1 MGPLFFTS
9 YASSTGDRG
18 PVQRF
23 HIDVQ
28 NEIYSVL
35 GRTPSA
41 EGRLKRPE
49 PAADPDDVVL
59 NCRALL
65 VLYSAEY
72 VDDLQCAREWSVF
85 TERMDRRMRRTGERP
100 DSLVGVVWR
109 TDALVLPRPV
119 TAIRHIVDEEYQ
131 GPGVLGLQRDRHS
144 RSRYQGI
151 VRRVAAEL
159 MRAAESPPPV
169 MSEAESRGV
178 IPRFGPSRAVARARP
193 AATEP
198 ESSRAHAAEPTA
210 DLAGRHVF
218 LLLVAGTRNRMRHLR
233 EQVGHYGRSAE
244 EWRPFRPYSEETVP
258 STVGRAARAC
268 GIDRLGVVTPRPD
281 GCLPDELDESATVLV
296 VIDPWLTGDPAF
308 PALWERI
315 ARSPARVAAVVVV
328 LTRTDEESTANA
340 ARLREAV
347 SRTPARV
354 LGAAHQEAG
363 SRDALAHIV
372 AAVLADAATRP
383 EAGNGRARG
392 RTEDLSIE
400 SPAERRVRRHRERAG
415 WLRHGANPWPSIL
428 SRTPGES
435 LGPG

>member
-28 NEIYSVL
+28 NEIYSLL

-49 PAADPDDVVL
+49 PAADPDIAVL

-72 VDDLQCAREWSVF
+72 VDDLQCAKEWSVF

-131 GPGVLGLQRDRHS
+131 GPGVLGLQQDRNS
-144 RSRYQGI
+144 RNRYHGI
-151 VRRVAAEL
+151 VRRVAAL
-159 MRAAESPPPV
+159 LVRAAESPPPV
-169 MSEAESRGV
+169 MSEAEGRGV
-178 IPRFGPSRAVARARP
+178 IPRFGQSRAAARSRP
-193 AATEP
+193 TVTEP
-198 ESSRAHAAEPTA
+198 ESTRAAAAEPA
-210 DLAGRHVF
+210 SGRAGRHAL
-218 LLLVAGTRNRMRHLR
+218 LLLVAGTRDRMRHLR
-233 EQVGHYGRSAE
+233 EQVDCYGQSAE
-244 EWRPFRPYSEETVP
+244 EWRPFRPYSEETVTT
-258 STVGRAARAC
+258 TVGWAARAC
-268 GIDRLGVVTPRPD
+268 GIDRLGVVAPGRD
-281 GCLPDELDESATVLV
+281 GSLPDDLDESATVLV

-315 ARSPARVAAVVVV
+315 VRSPARFAAVIVV

-340 ARLREAV
+340 TRLRESV

-354 LGAAHQEAG
+354 LGAAHHEAG

-383 EAGNGRARG
+383 EAETGGARV

-400 SPAERRVRRHRERAG
+400 SPAERRVRRQRERVG